1 MKVVSNTSPLIL
13 LSKIERLELL
23 IQLYGEIL
31 VPPAVFAEIEEKP
44 GPEVDAIRRTR
55 EAGQIRVQ
63 SVADGDLRDLPAEL
77 GPGERESIALALGA
91 GAELILLDD
100 QEGRVLARSRGLA
113 VAGTVGVL
121 VEAKIRGHLSSVRTE
136 LDRLVDVGFW
146 LAESLYDRVLREVG
160 E

>member
-1 MKVVSNTSPLIL
+1 MRVVSNTSPLIL

-44 GPEVDAIRRTR
+44 GPEVDAIRRVK

-63 SVADGDLRDLPAEL
+63 SVADGDLRDVPAEL
-77 GPGERESIALALGA
+77 GPGERESIALALGT

-100 QEGRVLARSRGLA
+100 QEGRVLARRRGLA
-113 VAGTVGVL
+113 VSGTVGVL
-121 VEAKIRGHLSSVRTE
+121 VEAKIRGHLASVRTE